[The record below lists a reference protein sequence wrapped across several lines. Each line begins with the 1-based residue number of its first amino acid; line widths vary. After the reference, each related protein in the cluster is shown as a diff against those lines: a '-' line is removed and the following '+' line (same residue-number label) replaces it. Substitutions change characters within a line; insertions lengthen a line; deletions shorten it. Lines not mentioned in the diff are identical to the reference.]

1 MSVRNDAQRHKHS
14 INASSAELRFA
25 KVPMNLGVT
34 AVMLPEL
41 DFPEQ
46 ISLCRELGITCYQ
59 FRPRY
64 IPPEHRNQP
73 YSNWGNHKFDLT
85 PQRLLDEGPRL
96 RAQLE
101 AANMH
106 PHGTVP
112 AVSIDAPD
120 DTLLLH
126 LRGAQVSGAGRIRCQ
141 PPTYPQKI
149 FDYPAYLDA
158 TIARYRDVI
167 TRLARPL
174 GVKLLIET
182 HNQSAAASPTLAW
195 NIVRH
200 FSPTDLSVIFDIAY
214 NFNLEGELR
223 PSLAVSIP
231 QTLDRLHPHRR
242 LPPHVPVSRRLR
254 LPHRLPRALRPH
266 RLRPPHPHLARHP
279 PRSQNR
285 RPTHHRR
292 LRRHAQRQR
301 QTDLPPMPYTALLTR
316 FQHDYPRSCRR
327 RDNRRKIYMG
337 ETVMP
342 RVIGTLRGTGVSP
355 EAFALFLDS
364 MISMIQ

>member
-1 MSVRNDAQRHKHS
+1 VSVRNDAQRHKHS

-85 PQRLLDEGPRL
+85 PQRLLDEGPVL
-96 RAQLE
+96 HELLDRAGLK
-101 AANMH
+101 
-106 PHGTVP
+106 PHGTLP
-112 AVSIDAPD
+112 AVTIDAPD

-126 LRGAQVSGAGRIRCQ
+126 LRGAQSSGAGRIRCQ
-141 PPTYPQKI
+141 PPAYPPTI
-149 FDYPAYLDA
+149 FDYPPYLDA

-174 GVKLLIET
+174 GIKLLIET
-182 HNQSAAASPTLAW
+182 HNQSSAASPSLAW

-200 FSPTDLSVIFDIAY
+200 FSPTDLSVIFDIA

-223 PSLAVSIP
+223 PSLAVSILKP
-231 QTLDRLHPHRR
+231 WIDCIHIGGFRRTFPARDHFGCRTIGREACALTDCDLHIPTWIA
-242 LPPHVPVSRRLR
+242 
-254 LPHRLPRALRPH
+254 ALREAKIDAP
-266 RLRPPHPHLARHP
+266 LIIEDYDETLSGAE
-279 PRSQNR
+279 
-285 RPTHHRR
+285 R
-292 LRRHAQRQR
+292 LRRCA
-301 QTDLPPMPYTALLTR
+301 TLLTR
-316 FQHDYPRSCRR
+316 LLNH
-327 RDNRRKIYMG
+327 
-337 ETVMP
+337 
-342 RVIGTLRGTGVSP
+342 
-355 EAFALFLDS
+355 
-364 MISMIQ
+364 